1 MITERAMLA
10 AVHISIWTAVKHDRN
25 ISRDVAS
32 QHGAH
37 QGAGRY
43 NKQLLRGAGKLDDL
57 RTLAGQ
63 IRQYFYKITL
73 PWSDEGFRLLPSNF
87 YFDLME
93 RMREFEASFEQ
104 GVESFLA
111 VYPQYVEQV
120 RPELNGLFREED
132 YPSTAKLR
140 EKFGVRLE
148 ILPIPSGADFRVEMS
163 AEEQARISREI
174 DTNVRQS
181 LTRGTEDL
189 WKRLRDVVSHMV
201 ERLNEPESRFHASLV
216 TNVLDLVDILPRLNV
231 SGDAELNRFAV
242 QARQRLCSH
251 SAQEL
256 KKNET
261 LRTAMATDAVE
272 IAAQMDDLLRDRQ
285 VETTLIEREDRTVDS
300 IFSHMSA
307 YREAPGTL
315 WQH

>member
-10 AVHISIWTAVKHDRN
+10 AVHISIWTAVKHDRK

-43 NKQLLRGAGKLDDL
+43 NKQLLRGADKLDDL

-120 RPELNGLFREED
+120 RPELNGLFREEE
-132 YPSTAKLR
+132 YPSAAKLR
-140 EKFGVRLE
+140 EKFGIRLE

-163 AEEQARISREI
+163 AEEQARVSREI
-174 DTNVRQS
+174 DANVRQS
-181 LTRGTEDL
+181 LTRRTEDL

-231 SGDAELNRFAV
+231 SGDAELNRFAD
-242 QARQRLCSH
+242 QARRRLCNY

-256 KKNET
+256 KKNGA
-261 LRTAMATDAVE
+261 LRTTAAADAVE
-272 IAAQMDDLLRDRQ
+272 IVAQMDGVLRHRE
-285 VETTLIEREDRTVDS
+285 VTTAPTEREKPSIDS
-300 IFSHMSA
+300 IVAHMSA
-307 YREAPGTL
+307 YMEAPASL
-315 WQH
+315 

>member
-10 AVHISIWTAVKHDRN
+10 AVHISIWTAVKHDRK

-32 QHGAH
+32 RHGAH

-43 NKQLLRGAGKLDDL
+43 NKQLLRGADKLDNL
-57 RTLAGQ
+57 RTVAGQ

-132 YPSTAKLR
+132 YPSADRLR
-140 EKFGVRLE
+140 EKFGVGLQ
-148 ILPIPSGADFRVEMS
+148 ILPVPSGGDFRVEMS
-163 AEEQARISREI
+163 AAEQARVSREI
-174 DTNVRQS
+174 DANVRHS

-189 WKRLRDVVSHMV
+189 WKRLREVVSHMV
-201 ERLNEPESRFHASLV
+201 DRLNEPESRFHRSLV
-216 TNVLDLVDILPRLNV
+216 TNVFDLVEILPRLNV
-231 SGDAELNRFAV
+231 NGDAELNRFAA
-242 QARQRLCSH
+242 QIRQRLCNH
-251 SAQEL
+251 SAHQL
-256 KKNET
+256 KK
-261 LRTAMATDAVE
+261 
-272 IAAQMDDLLRDRQ
+272 DDLLRVSAATDAASFVAQMDQVLRDREAVTAPQ
-285 VETTLIEREDRTVDS
+285 GEEVAPAAQS
-300 IFSHMSA
+300 IFAHMSA
-307 YREAPGTL
+307 YMEAPAAA
-315 WQH
+315 

>member
-10 AVHISIWTAVKHDRN
+10 AVHISIWTAVKHDRK

-43 NKQLLRGAGKLDDL
+43 NKQLLRGADKLDDL

-63 IRQYFYKITL
+63 IRQHFYKITL

-93 RMREFEASFEQ
+93 RMREFEASFKQ

-132 YPSTAKLR
+132 YPSAERLR
-140 EKFGVRLE
+140 QKFGVRLE
-148 ILPIPSGADFRVEMS
+148 ILPIPSGGDFRVEMS
-163 AEEQARISREI
+163 AEEQARVSREI
-174 DTNVRQS
+174 DANVRQS
-181 LTRGTEDL
+181 LSRGTEDL

-231 SGDAELNRFAV
+231 SGDVDLNRFAD
-242 QARQRLCSH
+242 QARQRLCNY

-256 KKNET
+256 KKNEM
-261 LRTAMATDAVE
+261 LRTAAATDAVE
-272 IAAQMDDLLRDRQ
+272 IVAQMDGVLRDRE
-285 VETTLIEREDRTVDS
+285 VATAPTEREEQSIDS
-300 IFSHMSA
+300 IVAHMSA
-307 YREAPGTL
+307 YMEAPASL
-315 WQH
+315 